1 VQSQLEFHGFSAD
14 DIIEWKPRKNEQL
27 LNIEDLEK
35 IVDQILAAKE
45 KGLETDTLE
54 QKVDLMVY
62 KLYQLNYQEVLLIDP
77 DTPFKQAEIEG

>member
-1 VQSQLEFHGFSAD
+1 MLAIYVQRFPVIKS
-14 DIIEWKPRKNEQL
+14 K
-27 LNIEDLEK
+27 DLEK
-35 IVDQILAAKE
+35 IVDQILVAKE